1 MGGPALTLLEGVRW
15 HGEPVPGARTHTLLA
30 VLTAAAPRP
39 VSAGELVRRVWLDEL
54 PEHPEKALQVL
65 VSRTRS
71 RTEPQV
77 IELSGA
83 GYRLGLGDS
92 EVDAL
97 ELRRLVAEARAAE
110 VASDPDTARV
120 CAEAALAVRVEG
132 GAGESDEAGL
142 AELVASAITDQEAA
156 RTVLA
161 DAHLSLGNHAEALE
175 VLEPLAERHPR
186 DEQLLARL
194 LRAEATSRGVPAAL
208 TRYAAYAEETRDR
221 LGSEPGEQLQRLH
234 VELLARDAPVREG
247 LKYDAAPMI
256 GRDSDGA
263 AIRALLDHSRVV
275 SILGPGGLGKTRM
288 AHLVGRLAEQP
299 VVQLVELA
307 GVNSPE
313 GVLPEIATALGV
325 RDSVTTTRHSRP
337 TADLR
342 SRVAQHLIGAPT
354 LLIID
359 NCEHL
364 VETVADVVAFLAA
377 SVPEL
382 RVLTTSRAALGIAAE
397 QVYQLPQLGER
408 DAIELFRRRA
418 VAVRPGVR
426 LDDAEVAPLVAR
438 LDGLPLAI
446 ELAAAKVRVMSVAD
460 VSRRLEDRFA
470 LLRGGDRSAPDR
482 HQTLE
487 AVIDWSWQLLG
498 ESPREALR
506 SLSVFP
512 DGFSLTGADAVLS
525 RDAMADITHLAEQS
539 LVVVL
544 EDDEVRYRFLE
555 TVREYGAAR
564 LDESDDRARVEDAL
578 SEWAVDTS
586 RALGKRLIS
595 PEQVRAARDAR
606 EEAGNL
612 SAVLRHAIE
621 LGDAPTVVPVVS
633 TLATFWTVQG
643 EHANVFGLADA
654 VLDLLADF
662 EPTPEQAEELRG
674 VLSDLSI
681 GTAIMSGKAPGR
693 PIDQLRELG
702 PGEPGSRSN
711 AISRVI
717 LAMFDQDGQELT
729 ALEQLADDADPVV
742 ARTALMWLCQAQEN
756 SGEVAQAIVTAKRA
770 LALTDDTTGPWLPA
784 MAESQLAGLAIQS
797 GDPALALECARRAL
811 PTMEA
816 LGAFE
821 DSVQLRS
828 VIALAELGSGDL
840 EGATRSI
847 EEIRSDERARGSL
860 SWTFGAIGSAEVEL
874 ARGDV
879 DRGLALYREGIETA
893 TLRIIPGMALAAEL
907 TPWVLFSQAAAL
919 VAHVQHGR
927 RHEAPD
933 LASSLSQRLPELFGA
948 AAEAQLDVPVA
959 GGVLVALG
967 QWLISD
973 PDAREIPPDRVRL
986 LALGERFGYYRGIPS
1001 LSWDRAQA
1009 LAESRAPG
1017 VLDQLQAE
1025 YAGRQ
1030 VHDLREEAL
1039 GLVQR
1044 AFVR

>member
-1 MGGPALTLLEGVRW
+1 MGGPALTLLDGVRW
-15 HGEPVPGARTHTLLA
+15 HGDPVPGARAHTLLA
-30 VLTAAAPRP
+30 ALTAAAPRP
-39 VSAGELVRRVWLDEL
+39 VSAGELVRRVWLDGL

-92 EVDAL
+92 EVDVL

-110 VASDPDTARV
+110 AASDPDTARV
-120 CAEAALAVRVEG
+120 CAEAALAVRVDA
-132 GAGESDEAGL
+132 GAGESDDAALG
-142 AELVASAITDQEAA
+142 ELVAAALSDHDAA
-156 RTVLA
+156 RIVLA
-161 DAHLSLGNHAEALE
+161 DALLSLGDHGRAFDLLEA
-175 VLEPLAERHPR
+175 LAERHPR
-186 DEQLLARL
+186 DEQLLGRL
-194 LRAEATSRGVPAAL
+194 LRAEAASRGVPAAL

-234 VELLARDAPVREG
+234 VELLAREAPVREG

-256 GRDSDGA
+256 GRDTDVA

-275 SILGPGGLGKTRM
+275 SVLGPGGLGKTRM

-325 RDSVTTTRHSRP
+325 RDSVATTRHSRP

-342 SRVAQHLIGAPT
+342 GRVAQHLIGAPT

-377 SVPEL
+377 SVPDL

-408 DAIELFRRRA
+408 DAVELFRRRA
-418 VAVRPGVR
+418 VAARPGVR
-426 LDDAEVAPLVAR
+426 LDDAEVGLLVAR

-512 DGFSLTGADAVLS
+512 DGFSLSGADSVLG
-525 RDAMADITHLAEQS
+525 RDAMQDITHLAEQS
-539 LVVVL
+539 LLVVR

-555 TVREYGAAR
+555 TVREYGAQR
-564 LDESDDRARVEDAL
+564 LDESGERERVERAL
-578 SEWAVDTS
+578 FGWAVDTS
-586 RALGKRLIS
+586 RALGKRLVCE
-595 PEQVRAARDAR
+595 EQVRATHDTR

-612 SAVLRHAIE
+612 SGVLRHAIE
-621 LGDAPTVVPVVS
+621 LGDAATVVPVVA
-633 TLATFWTVQG
+633 TLCNFWTIQG
-643 EHANVFGLADA
+643 DHASVFGLSDA
-654 VLDLLADF
+654 VLDLLADI
-662 EPTPEQAEELRG
+662 EPTPDQADELRG
-674 VLSDLSI
+674 VLADLTV
-681 GTAIMSGKAPGR
+681 GTAILSGNAPDR
-693 PIDQLRELG
+693 PMQQLRELG
-702 PGEPGSRSN
+702 PGEPGSRNN
-711 AISRVI
+711 AISRVL
-717 LAMFDQDGQELT
+717 LAMFDTPDGELAT
-729 ALEQLADDADPVV
+729 LEELASDPDPVV
-742 ARTALMWLCQAQEN
+742 ARTALMWLCQMLEN
-756 SGEVAQAIVTAKRA
+756 SGEVAEATETAQRA
-770 LALTDDTTGPWLPA
+770 LALTDDSAGPWLRA
-784 MAESQLAGLAIQS
+784 MAESQLAGLAIQA
-797 GDPALALECARRAL
+797 GDSALALEGARRAL
-811 PTMEA
+811 PTMES

-821 DSVQLRS
+821 DCVQLRS

-840 EGATRSI
+840 EGAARSI
-847 EEIRSDERARGSL
+847 ELVRADERARGSL
-860 SWTFGAIGSAEVEL
+860 SWTFGATGAAEVEL
-874 ARGDV
+874 ARGNI
-879 DRGLALYREGIETA
+879 DRGLALYREGVESA
-893 TLRIIPGMALAAEL
+893 SSRIFPGMTRSVEL
-907 TPWVLFSQAAAL
+907 MPWVLFSLSAAL

-927 RHEAPD
+927 RHQAFD
-933 LASSLSQRLPELFGA
+933 LATSLSQRLPQVFGG
-948 AAEAQLDVPVA
+948 EPTHLDVPVA
-959 GGVLVALG
+959 GGVMVALG

-973 PDAREIPPDRVRL
+973 PETPEVPTDAVRML
-986 LALGERFGYYRGIPS
+986 VLGERFGYYRGIPS
-1001 LSWDRAQA
+1001 LSWDRAYA
-1009 LAESRAPG
+1009 LSEGRAPG

-1025 YAGRQ
+1025 YSGRRAS
-1030 VHDLREEAL
+1030 DLPEEAAAV
-1039 GLVQR
+1039 VQR
-1044 AFVR
+1044 ALR